1 MTRLRRLGSREIL
14 RSLRRH
20 GFEVAST
27 RGTHAKLVRTLSS
40 GEKQVLVLPLH
51 KSLASGTV
59 RAIYRQALR
68 FVPEAELRAD
78 FFAD

>member
-1 MTRLRRLGSREIL
+1 MTRLRRLGSREVL
-14 RSLRRH
+14 TSLRKH
-20 GFEVAST
+20 GFEVAYA
-27 RGTHAKLVRTLSS
+27 RGSHAKLVRTLSS
-40 GEKQVLVLPLH
+40 GERHVWVVPLH

-78 FFAD
+78 FFV